1 MDRAYLEMIGRM
13 PFCSSDEIAG
23 VLLRSLDE
31 VRVEVRSMK
40 AAGLVEVVVGGGVR
54 GSPERMNLTRDG
66 AEELARRRGCTMEQL
81 VVDGFA
87 VTNDWL
93 RTILQRSSIAPTF
106 YALAA
111 AASVVQGYPCLWYW
125 RRRDWLEGTLEVGPG
140 FFMRVARIGSSIS
153 RDSLKSRLGNMVIM
167 GRDAF
172 INAGLLVPCDRTTQ
186 AFVNGWIRAG
196 AAGLYLWTLNEDAV
210 GELDVDARVLVGPRR
225 DRVLWRDF
233 RLFVETVDGGY
244 GSEAESGLQ
253 IEQRTRNVL
262 LSGDGLKDRRFRA
275 EVAAANLG
283 LAERAVL
290 DVVSDWPLMDGEQ
303 VRRMT
308 GYSKWSVNDVLS
320 KLGAGDFVRRARRGP
335 KSLVA
340 LGDVGLRYF
349 SWRDRVQ
356 LRDMRADWGL
366 SSDARTG
373 SLGVDDIS
381 GSKLRLL
388 ASQAR
393 HTAELYETVS
403 LLSEG
408 CRGRDDIELLE
419 IVPPDRS
426 ERWIPIG
433 RVLRGGRRRHF
444 GVRPDSAGVAS
455 VASGI
460 VRPFMLEYE
469 RRATSP
475 QKMYER
481 LRPYRN
487 YYETVLTS
495 EGWEAGFITLV
506 VFDDRGTAG
515 RFVQF
520 CHEHPFV
527 SQVGGWSPMPVFISS
542 IQDLRS
548 VGAAGACWMHGSRL
562 RRGAMTLAEAVGLR
576 RA

>member
-111 AASVVQGYPCLWYW
+111 AASAVQGYSCLWYW
-125 RRRDWLEGTLEVGPG
+125 RRRNWLDGTLEVGPG

-262 LSGDGLKDRRFRA
+262 LSRKGLKDRRFRA
-275 EVAAANLG
+275 EVEAANLG

-290 DVVSDWPLMDGEQ
+290 DVVSDWPLMDSEQ
-303 VRRMT
+303 VRCMT

-320 KLGAGDFVRRARRGP
+320 KLGAGDFVRRVRRGP

-366 SSDARTG
+366 SPDARTG

-381 GSKLRLL
+381 GSKLGVL
-388 ASQAR
+388 AKQER
-393 HTAELYETVS
+393 HTAELYETIS
-403 LLSEG
+403 LLAED
-408 CRGRDDIELLE
+408 CRAREDIELLE
-419 IVPPDRS
+419 VVPPHRS
-426 ERWIPIG
+426 ERWMPFG
-433 RVLRGGRRRHF
+433 RVMRGGRRRHH
-444 GVRPDSAGVAS
+444 GVRPDAAGVA
-455 VASGI
+455 ALPSGV

-469 RRATSP
+469 RRAKTP
-475 QKMYER
+475 AKMNER
-481 LRPYRN
+481 LVPYRN
-487 YYETVLTS
+487 YYDTVKGS
-495 EGWEAGFITLV
+495 EGWQAGFITLV
-506 VFDDRGTAG
+506 VFDDRGAAG
-515 RFVQF
+515 RFVKY
-520 CHEHPFV
+520 CNEHPYL
-527 SQVGGWSPMPVFISS
+527 SATGGGMPMPVFISS
-542 IQDLRS
+542 LEDLRS
-548 VGAAGACWMHGSRL
+548 VGAAGRCWMHGNQL
-562 RRGAMTLAEAVGLR
+562 RRGAMTLAEAVDVKW
-576 RA
+576 A

>member
-1 MDRAYLEMIGRM
+1 MEGYALEMIGRM

-23 VLLRSLDE
+23 VLLRSLDD
-31 VRVEVRSMK
+31 VRVEVRAMK
-40 AAGLVEVVVGGGVR
+40 AAGVVEVVVSGGVR

-87 VTNDWL
+87 VTNDWM

-111 AASVVQGYPCLWYW
+111 AASAVQGYSCLWYW
-125 RRRDWLEGTLEVGPG
+125 RRRDWLDGTLEVGPG
-140 FFMRVARIGSSIS
+140 FFMLVARIGSSIS

-210 GELDVDARVLVGPRR
+210 GDLDVDARVLVGPRR

-262 LSGDGLKDRRFRA
+262 LSRDGLKDRRFRA
-275 EVAAANLG
+275 EVDAANLG

-320 KLGAGDFVRRARRGP
+320 KLGAGDFVRRVRRGP

-388 ASQAR
+388 ASQER
-393 HTAELYETVS
+393 HTAELYETIS
-403 LLSEG
+403 LLAEDCRVREG
-408 CRGRDDIELLE
+408 IELLE
-419 IVPPDRS
+419 IVPPHRS
-426 ERWIPIG
+426 ERWMGSG
-433 RVLRGGRRRHF
+433 RMLRGGRRKHY
-444 GVRPDSAGVAS
+444 GVRPDASGVA
-455 VASGI
+455 ALPSGV

-469 RRATSP
+469 RRAKTP
-475 QKMYER
+475 AKMNER
-481 LRPYRN
+481 LVPYRN
-487 YYETVLTS
+487 YYDTVKGS
-495 EGWEAGFITLV
+495 EGWQAGLITLV
-506 VFDDRGTAG
+506 VFDDRGAAG
-515 RFVQF
+515 RFVKY
-520 CHEHPFV
+520 CNEHPYL
-527 SQVGGWSPMPVFISS
+527 SATGGGMPLPVFISCLE
-542 IQDLRS
+542 DLRS
-548 VGAAGACWMHGSRL
+548 VGAAGRCWMHGNQL
-562 RRGAMTLAEAVGLR
+562 RRGAMTLAEAVDVKW
-576 RA
+576 A